1 MLNPT
6 AEGECRAWVIG
17 LGSAFG
23 DDRAGWE
30 VVAGLRERLPVGVR
44 CHRAADPLAVLDA
57 PAGCELLLVIDACQ
71 GAGPPGT
78 LHRFEWPD
86 ARLITVGATSSH
98 GVGLVAA
105 LDLAATL
112 GRLPPKV
119 VIHSVEGSLGESG
132 AGLSPAVE
140 SAIPEIVSRVLAEIG
155 L

>member
-6 AEGECRAWVIG
+6 GESDRRACVIG

-30 VVAGLRERLPVGVR
+30 VVAGLRERLPAGTQ
-44 CHRAADPLAVLDA
+44 CDCAADPLAVLDA
-57 PAGCELLLVIDACQ
+57 PAGCVLLVVIDTCQ

-86 ARLITVGATSSH
+86 ARLVSVGSMSSH
-98 GVGLVAA
+98 GVGLVEA

-112 GRLPPKV
+112 GRLPSKV
-119 VIHSVEGSLGESG
+119 VIHSVEGVDDESG
-132 AGLSPAVE
+132 PRLSSAVE
-140 SAIPEIVSRVLAEIG
+140 AAIPEIISRVLAEIQP
-155 L
+155 